1 MLLCQVAL
9 VNILT
14 QNFKIS
20 SAPSPSLDMTAF
32 LLLSKACP
40 HSALGSVIVDIFPA
54 LPGNVLKDYILGQEG
69 AKCEDPV
76 LFGFITSWILN
87 NWCNLN
93 KEGGWR
99 RIPA

>member
-1 MLLCQVAL
+1 
-9 VNILT
+9 
-14 QNFKIS
+14 
-20 SAPSPSLDMTAF
+20 MTAF

-93 KEGGWR
+93 KEDGWR